1 MPAPPAAAVFDND
14 GLLLDTEDAWTRAEI
29 RLFARFGHAF
39 TPAHKRELIGTSH
52 VLAAARLEAMLG
64 QPAGT
69 GPGLVEELQAMVI
82 EEGRAGVA
90 ARPGATELLDALG
103 AAGIALGLASNSQRA
118 FVDLVL
124 EGAGLAERFAVV
136 VAGDEV
142 PAPKPAPDIYLEAC
156 YRLGTA
162 PAEAV
167 ALEDSP
173 TGIAA
178 ARAAG
183 LRIVGVP
190 YLPDLSLAA
199 DVVADRLDAPE
210 VLTFLGLA

>member
-1 MPAPPAAAVFDND
+1 VFDND
-14 GLLLDTEDAWTRAEI
+14 GLLLDTEEAWTRAEV
-29 RLFARFGHAF
+29 RLFARFGKTF
-39 TPAHKRELIGTSH
+39 TAAHKRELIGTSH

-69 GPGLVEELQAMVI
+69 GPALVEELQETVL

-90 ARPGATELLDALG
+90 ARPGAVALLDALG
-103 AAGIALGLASNSQRA
+103 AAGVPLALASNSQRV

-124 EGAGLAERFAVV
+124 GGAGLADRFDAV

-142 PAPKPAPDIYLEAC
+142 PTPKPAPDIYLEAC
-156 YRLGTA
+156 RRLGTA
-162 PAEAV
+162 PAATV

-190 YLPDLSLAA
+190 YLPDLELDA
-199 DVVADRLDAPE
+199 DLVADRLDAPE
-210 VLTFLGLA
+210 VLSFLGVS